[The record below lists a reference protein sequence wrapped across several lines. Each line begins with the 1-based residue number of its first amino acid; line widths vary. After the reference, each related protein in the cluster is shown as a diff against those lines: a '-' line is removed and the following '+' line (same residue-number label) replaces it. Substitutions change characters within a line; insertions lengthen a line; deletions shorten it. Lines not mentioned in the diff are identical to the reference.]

1 MNRFNKKKK
10 NMREKIFYKSYME
23 YKPILKEI

>member
-1 MNRFNKKKK
+1 MDRFNKKKK
-10 NMREKIFYKSYME
+10 NMKEIIFYKSYLE